1 MISVVIPT
9 LNEAGHLPL
18 TLAALVP
25 AAMDG
30 LVREVI
36 VSDGGSTDGTLE
48 AADEAGAKIVTSVKG
63 RGQQLAAGCA
73 LAKGPWLLILH
84 ADSRLAVGW
93 ETIALSH
100 IRQQAHRAGYFKF
113 QLDDPSLIARVW
125 EMGVA
130 LRCRLLA
137 LPYGDQGLLISKAL
151 YEAAGGFE
159 AVPLMEDVG
168 LVRRLGRK
176 RLRALDGKILTRS
189 ERFRKVGY
197 FSRTLRNW
205 SLLLRYLMGT
215 DPARLVKSYD

>member
-9 LNEAGHLPL
+9 LNEADHLPL

-25 AAMDG
+25 AAVEG
-30 LVREVI
+30 LVREVVI
-36 VSDGGSTDGTLE
+36 SDGGSTDGTLE
-48 AADEAGAKIVTSVKG
+48 AADEAGAKIVSSAKG
-63 RGQQLAAGCA
+63 RGQQLAAACA

-100 IRQQAHRAGYFKF
+100 IRQQPDRAGYFKF
-113 QLDDPSLIARVW
+113 QLDDPSIIARVW
-125 EMGVA
+125 EAGVA
-130 LRCRLLA
+130 MRCGVLA

-159 AVPLMEDVG
+159 SVPLMEDVG

-189 ERFRKVGY
+189 ERFRKAGY

-215 DPARLVKSYD
+215 DPTRLVKSYD

>member
-1 MISVVIPT
+1 VI
-9 LNEAGHLPL
+9 
-18 TLAALVP
+18 
-25 AAMDG
+25 
-30 LVREVI
+30 
-36 VSDGGSTDGTLE
+36 SDGGSNDGTLE
-48 AADEAGAKIVTSVKG
+48 AADEAGAKIVTSAKG
-63 RGQQLAAGCA
+63 RGQQLAAACA

-84 ADSRLAVGW
+84 ADGRLAVGW

-100 IRQQAHRAGYFKF
+100 IRQQPDRAGYFKF
-113 QLDDPSLIARVW
+113 QLDDPSIIARVW
-125 EMGVA
+125 ESGVA
-130 LRCRLLA
+130 MRCGALA

-168 LVRRLGRK
+168 LVCRLGRK

-189 ERFRKVGY
+189 ERFRKAGY

-215 DPARLVKSYD
+215 DPTRLVKSYD

>member
-9 LNEAGHLPL
+9 YNEAGHLPL

-113 QLDDPSLIARVW
+113 QLDDPSFIAQVW

-176 RLRALDGKILTRS
+176 RLRALEGKILTRS
-189 ERFRKVGY
+189 ERFRKAGY
-197 FSRTLRNW
+197 LSRSLRNW

>member
-9 LNEAGHLPL
+9 HNESGHLPL

-100 IRQQAHRAGYFKF
+100 IRQQADRAGYFKF
-113 QLDDPSLIARVW
+113 QLDDPSFIARVW

-176 RLRALDGKILTRS
+176 RLRALEGKILTRS
-189 ERFRKVGY
+189 ERFRKAGY
-197 FSRTLRNW
+197 LSRSLRNW

>member
-9 LNEAGHLPL
+9 LDEAGHLPL

-25 AAMDG
+25 AAVDG

-36 VSDGGSTDGTLE
+36 ISDGGSTDGTLE
-48 AADEAGAKIVTSVKG
+48 AADEAGAKIVTSAKG

-100 IRQQAHRAGYFKF
+100 IRQQADRVGYFRF
-113 QLDDPSLIARVW
+113 QLDDPSPIARVW
-125 EMGVA
+125 EAGVA

-137 LPYGDQGLLISKAL
+137 LPYGDQGLLISKAV

-189 ERFRKVGY
+189 ERFRKGGY
-197 FSRTLRNW
+197 VSRSLRNW
-205 SLLLRYLMGT
+205 SLLVRYLMGT

>member
-36 VSDGGSTDGTLE
+36 ISDGGSTDGTLE

-100 IRQQAHRAGYFKF
+100 IRQQADRAGYFKF
-113 QLDDPSLIARVW
+113 QLDDPSFIARVW

-176 RLRALDGKILTRS
+176 RLRALEGKILTRS
-189 ERFRKVGY
+189 ERFRKAGY
-197 FSRTLRNW
+197 FSRTLSNW

>member
-9 LNEAGHLPL
+9 FNEAVDLPL

-25 AAMDG
+25 AAVDG

-36 VSDGGSTDGTLE
+36 ITDGGSSDGTLE
-48 AADEAGAKIVTSVKG
+48 IADEAGAKIISAAKG
-63 RGQQLAAGCA
+63 RGQQLAAACA
-73 LAKGPWLLILH
+73 AAKGPWILVLH
-84 ADSRLAVGW
+84 ADTRLAVGW
-93 ETIALSH
+93 ETVALSH
-100 IRQQAHRAGYFKF
+100 LRQYPTQAGYFKF
-113 QLDDPSLIARVW
+113 QLDDPSIIARVW
-125 EMGVA
+125 EAGVA
-130 LRCRLLA
+130 MRCRLLA
-137 LPYGDQGLLISKAL
+137 LPYGDQGLLISKDV

-176 RLRALDGKILTRS
+176 RLRALSARVLTRS
-189 ERFRKVGY
+189 ERFRKQGY
-197 FSRTLRNW
+197 FARTLRNW

>member
-9 LNEAGHLPL
+9 YNESCHLSL

-25 AAMDG
+25 AAVDG
-30 LVREVI
+30 LVREVVI
-36 VSDGGSTDGTLE
+36 SDGGSTDGTLE
-48 AADEAGAKIVTSVKG
+48 AAEEAGAKIVNSAKG
-63 RGQQLAAGCA
+63 RGQQLAQACA
-73 LAKGPWLLILH
+73 VAKGPWLLILH

-100 IRQQAHRAGYFKF
+100 IRQQADRAGYFKF

-125 EMGVA
+125 EGGVA

-176 RLRALDGKILTRS
+176 RLSALDGKILTRS
-189 ERFRKVGY
+189 ERFRKSGY
-197 FSRTLRNW
+197 VSRSLGNW
-205 SLLLRYLMGT
+205 GLLLRYLIGA
-215 DPARLVKSYD
+215 DPARLARIYD

>member
-9 LNEAGHLPL
+9 FNEANHLSL

-25 AAMDG
+25 AAVDG
-30 LVREVI
+30 LVREVVI
-36 VSDGGSTDGTLE
+36 SDGGSTDATLK
-48 AADEAGAKIVTSVKG
+48 AADEAGAKIVTSAKG
-63 RGQQLAAGCA
+63 RGQQLAAACA

-93 ETIALSH
+93 EMIALSH
-100 IRQQAHRAGYFKF
+100 IRQQPDRAGYFKF

-125 EMGVA
+125 ELGVA
-130 LRCRLLA
+130 LRCLLFA

-159 AVPLMEDVG
+159 AVPLMEDVA

-176 RLRALDGKILTRS
+176 GLRALDGKILTRS
-189 ERFRKVGY
+189 ERFRKGGY
-197 FSRTLRNW
+197 LGRSLRNW
-205 SLLLRYLMGT
+205 SLLLRYLMGA
-215 DPARLVKSYD
+215 DPARLAKSYD

>member
-9 LNEAGHLPL
+9 FNEADHLSL

-25 AAMDG
+25 AAVDG
-30 LVREVI
+30 LVREVVI
-36 VSDGGSTDGTLE
+36 SDGGSTDGTLE
-48 AADEAGAKIVTSVKG
+48 AAEEAGAKIIFSAKG
-63 RGQQLAAGCA
+63 RGQQLAAACA
-73 LAKGPWLLILH
+73 VAKGPWLLILH

-93 ETIALSH
+93 ETITLSH
-100 IRQQAHRAGYFKF
+100 IRQQPDRAGYFKF
-113 QLDDPSLIARVW
+113 QLDDPSLIARFW

-176 RLRALDGKILTRS
+176 GLRALDGKILTRS
-189 ERFRKVGY
+189 ERFRKGGY
-197 FSRTLRNW
+197 FGRSLLNW
-205 SLLLRYLMGT
+205 SLLLRYLMGA

>member
-36 VSDGGSTDGTLE
+36 ISDGGSTDGTLE
-48 AADEAGAKIVTSVKG
+48 AADEAGAKIVTSTKG

-100 IRQQAHRAGYFKF
+100 IRQQADRAGYFKF
-113 QLDDPSLIARVW
+113 QLDDPSFIARVW

-176 RLRALDGKILTRS
+176 RLRALEGKILTRS
-189 ERFRKVGY
+189 ERFRTAGY
-197 FSRTLRNW
+197 LSRSLRNW

>member
-9 LNEAGHLPL
+9 HNEAGHLPL

-48 AADEAGAKIVTSVKG
+48 AADEAGAKIVTSAKG

-100 IRQQAHRAGYFKF
+100 IRQQADRAGYFKF
-113 QLDDPSLIARVW
+113 QLDDPSFIARVW

-176 RLRALDGKILTRS
+176 RLRVLEGKILTRS
-189 ERFRKVGY
+189 ERFRKAGY
-197 FSRTLRNW
+197 LSRSLRNW

>member
-9 LNEAGHLPL
+9 FNEAGHLSL

-25 AAMDG
+25 AAVDG
-30 LVREVI
+30 LVREVVI
-36 VSDGGSTDGTLE
+36 SDGGSTDGTLE
-48 AADEAGAKIVTSVKG
+48 AADEAGAKIVTSAKG
-63 RGQQLAAGCA
+63 RGQQLAAACA
-73 LAKGPWLLILH
+73 VAKGPWLLILH

-100 IRQQAHRAGYFKF
+100 IRQHPDRAGYFKF

-176 RLRALDGKILTRS
+176 GLRALEGKILTRS
-189 ERFRKVGY
+189 ERFRKGGY
-197 FSRTLRNW
+197 LGRSLRNW
-205 SLLLRYLMGT
+205 SLLLRYLMGAN
-215 DPARLVKSYD
+215 PAQLVKSYD

>member
-9 LNEAGHLPL
+9 FNEAGHLSL

-25 AAMDG
+25 AAVDG
-30 LVREVI
+30 LVREVVI
-36 VSDGGSTDGTLE
+36 SDGGSTDGTLE
-48 AADEAGAKIVTSVKG
+48 AADEAGAKIVTSAKG
-63 RGQQLAAGCA
+63 RGQQLAAACA
-73 LAKGPWLLILH
+73 VAKGPWLLILH

-100 IRQQAHRAGYFKF
+100 IRQHPDRAGYFKF

-125 EMGVA
+125 EIGVA

-137 LPYGDQGLLISKAL
+137 LPYGDQGLLIHRSV

-176 RLRALDGKILTRS
+176 QLRALDGKIMTRS
-189 ERFRKVGY
+189 ERFRKGGY
-197 FSRTLRNW
+197 FRRSLRNW

>member
-9 LNEAGHLPL
+9 FNEAGQLPL
-18 TLAALVP
+18 TLAALIP

-100 IRQQAHRAGYFKF
+100 IRQQADRAGYFKF
-113 QLDDPSLIARVW
+113 QLDDPSFIARVW

-176 RLRALDGKILTRS
+176 RLRALEGKILTRS
-189 ERFRKVGY
+189 ERFRKAGY
-197 FSRTLRNW
+197 LSRSLRNW

>member
-9 LNEAGHLPL
+9 HNEAGHLPL

-100 IRQQAHRAGYFKF
+100 TRQQADRAGYFKF
-113 QLDDPSLIARVW
+113 QLDDPSFIARVW

-176 RLRALDGKILTRS
+176 RLRALEGKILTRS
-189 ERFRKVGY
+189 ERFRKAGY
-197 FSRTLRNW
+197 LSRTLRNW

>member
-9 LNEAGHLPL
+9 FNEAGHLSL

-25 AAMDG
+25 AAVDG
-30 LVREVI
+30 LVREVVI
-36 VSDGGSTDGTLE
+36 SDGGSTDGTLE
-48 AADEAGAKIVTSVKG
+48 AADEAGAKIVTSAKW
-63 RGQQLAAGCA
+63 RGQQLAAACA
-73 LAKGPWLLILH
+73 VAKGPWLLILH

-100 IRQQAHRAGYFKF
+100 IRQHPDRAGYFKF

-176 RLRALDGKILTRS
+176 GLRALEGKILTRS
-189 ERFRKVGY
+189 ERFRKGGY
-197 FSRTLRNW
+197 LGRSLRNW
-205 SLLLRYLMGT
+205 SLLLRYLMGA

>member
-9 LNEAGHLPL
+9 FNEADYLPL

-25 AAMDG
+25 AAVDG
-30 LVREVI
+30 LVREVVI
-36 VSDGGSTDGTLE
+36 SDGGSTDGTLE
-48 AADEAGAKIVTSVKG
+48 AAEEAGAKIIVSAKG
-63 RGQQLAAGCA
+63 RGQQLAAACA

-100 IRQQAHRAGYFKF
+100 IRQQPERAGYFEF

-125 EMGVA
+125 EEGVA

-176 RLRALDGKILTRS
+176 QLCALDGKILTRS
-189 ERFRKVGY
+189 ERFRNGGY
-197 FSRTLRNW
+197 VSRSLRNW
-205 SLLLRYLMGT
+205 SLLLRYLIGV

>member
-9 LNEAGHLPL
+9 FNEAGHLPL

-25 AAMDG
+25 AAVDG
-30 LVREVI
+30 LVREVVI
-36 VSDGGSTDGTLE
+36 SDGGSSDGTLE
-48 AADEAGAKIVTSVKG
+48 AADEAGAKIITSTKG
-63 RGQQLAAGCA
+63 RGQQLAAACA
-73 LAKGPWLLILH
+73 VAKGPWLLILH

-100 IRQQAHRAGYFKF
+100 IRQQPDRAGYFEF
-113 QLDDPSLIARVW
+113 QLDDPSIIARVW
-125 EMGVA
+125 EAGVA

-176 RLRALDGKILTRS
+176 RLRALDAKILTRS
-189 ERFRKVGY
+189 ERFRRAGY

>member
-9 LNEAGHLPL
+9 FNEANHLSL

-25 AAMDG
+25 AAVDG
-30 LVREVI
+30 LVREVVI
-36 VSDGGSTDGTLE
+36 SDGGSTDATLK
-48 AADEAGAKIVTSVKG
+48 AADEAGAKIVTSAKG
-63 RGQQLAAGCA
+63 RGQQLAAACA

-93 ETIALSH
+93 EMIALSH
-100 IRQQAHRAGYFKF
+100 IRQQPDRAGYFKF

-125 EMGVA
+125 ELGVA

-151 YEAAGGFE
+151 HEAAGGFE

-168 LVRRLGRK
+168 LVRRLGCK
-176 RLRALDGKILTRS
+176 RLRALDSKILTRS
-189 ERFRKVGY
+189 ERFRKAGY
-197 FSRTLRNW
+197 FGRSLRNW
-205 SLLLRYLMGT
+205 SLLLRYLMGA
-215 DPARLVKSYD
+215 DPAGLVKSYD

>member
-9 LNEAGHLPL
+9 FNEAGHLSL

-25 AAMDG
+25 AAVDG
-30 LVREVI
+30 LVREVVI
-36 VSDGGSTDGTLE
+36 SDGGSTDGTLE
-48 AADEAGAKIVTSVKG
+48 AADEAGAKIVTSAKG
-63 RGQQLAAGCA
+63 RGQQLAAACA
-73 LAKGPWLLILH
+73 VAKGPWLLILH

-100 IRQQAHRAGYFKF
+100 IRQQPDRAGYFKF

-176 RLRALDGKILTRS
+176 GLRALEGKILTRS
-189 ERFRKVGY
+189 ERFRKGGY
-197 FSRTLRNW
+197 LGRSLRNW
-205 SLLLRYLMGT
+205 SLLLRYLMGA
-215 DPARLVKSYD
+215 DPAQLVKSYD

>member
-9 LNEAGHLPL
+9 FNEAGHLPL

-25 AAMDG
+25 AAVDG
-30 LVREVI
+30 LVREVVI
-36 VSDGGSTDGTLE
+36 SDGGSTDGTLE
-48 AADEAGAKIVTSVKG
+48 AADEAGAKIITSTKG
-63 RGQQLAAGCA
+63 RGQQLAAACA
-73 LAKGPWLLILH
+73 VAKGPWLLILH

-100 IRQQAHRAGYFKF
+100 IHQQPDLAGYFKF

-125 EMGVA
+125 EVGVA

-137 LPYGDQGLLISKAL
+137 LPYGDQGLLISMAL

-176 RLRALDGKILTRS
+176 RLCAIDAKILTRS
-189 ERFRKVGY
+189 ERFRRAGY

-215 DPARLVKSYD
+215 DPTHLVKSYD

>member
-100 IRQQAHRAGYFKF
+100 IRQQADRAGYFKF

-130 LRCRLLA
+130 VRCRLLA

-176 RLRALDGKILTRS
+176 RLRALEGKILTRS
-189 ERFRKVGY
+189 ERFRKAGY
-197 FSRTLRNW
+197 LSRSLRNW

-215 DPARLVKSYD
+215 VPARLVKSYD

>member
-1 MISVVIPT
+1 MISVIIPT
-9 LNEAGHLPL
+9 FNEAEHLPL

-25 AAMDG
+25 AAVDG
-30 LVREVI
+30 LVREV
-36 VSDGGSTDGTLE
+36 VTSDGGSSDGTLE
-48 AADEAGAKIVTSVKG
+48 AADEAGAKIITSAKG
-63 RGQQLAAGCA
+63 RGQQLAAACA
-73 LAKGPWLLILH
+73 VAKGPWLLILH

-100 IRQQAHRAGYFKF
+100 IRQHPDRAGYFKF

-130 LRCRLLA
+130 LRCQVLA
-137 LPYGDQGLLISKAL
+137 LPYGDQGLLIHKAR

-176 RLRALDGKILTRS
+176 QLRALDGKILTRS
-189 ERFRKVGY
+189 ERFRKGGY
-197 FSRTLRNW
+197 FRRSLRNW
-205 SLLLRYLMGT
+205 SLLLRYLMGA
-215 DPARLVKSYD
+215 DPARLVRDYD

>member
-9 LNEAGHLPL
+9 HNEAGHLPL

-100 IRQQAHRAGYFKF
+100 IRQQADRAGYFKF

-176 RLRALDGKILTRS
+176 RLRALEGKILTRS
-189 ERFRKVGY
+189 ERFRKAGY